1 MKALLFLIIFTIQA
15 YIYAITPN
23 ATVMRV
29 IDGDTIVV
37 KTNQNQKQ
45 KVRLWGIDAP
55 EMRQKSGPKSGR
67 FLTTLLT
74 DQPVYIDVVT
84 TDKYG
89 RLVANVYDSNGV
101 YINEEMIRIGLAW
114 VYTYFV
120 NDLKPSWYEL
130 KMIRLTRQSQTTT
143 DWFYNLNT
151 RYRKSDA
158 SLGVS
163 SKTP

>member
-1 MKALLFLIIFTIQA
+1 MKIILFLIIFVIQS
-15 YIYAITPN
+15 YATTPN

-37 KTNQNQKQ
+37 KTSNNEKK

-55 EMRQKSGPKSGR
+55 EMRQKSGPKAGR

-74 DQPVYIDVVT
+74 DQPVYIDIIT

-89 RLVANVYDSNGV
+89 RFVANVYDSNGV

-114 VYTYFV
+114 VYEYYV
-120 NDLKPSWYEL
+120 RDSNPKWYEL
-130 KMIRLTRQSQTTT
+130 QANAQKKHIGL
-143 DWFYNLNT
+143 W
-151 RYRKSDA
+151 RYRNPIPPWEYRK
-158 SLGVS
+158 
-163 SKTP
+163 KRF

>member
-1 MKALLFLIIFTIQA
+1 MKTILLLIFIAIQA
-15 YIYAITPN
+15 YAITPN

-37 KTNQNQKQ
+37 KTNQSQKQ
-45 KVRLWGIDAP
+45 KIRLWGIDAP

-74 DQPVYIDVVT
+74 DQRVYIDVVS

-114 VYTYFV
+114 VYSHFV
-120 NDLKPSWYEL
+120 NDSKPNWYEL
-130 KMIRLTRQSQTTT
+130 QAKAKQQQIGL
-143 DWFYNLNT
+143 W
-151 RYRKSDA
+151 RYRNPIPPWDYRQKRRKKS
-158 SLGVS
+158 
-163 SKTP
+163 